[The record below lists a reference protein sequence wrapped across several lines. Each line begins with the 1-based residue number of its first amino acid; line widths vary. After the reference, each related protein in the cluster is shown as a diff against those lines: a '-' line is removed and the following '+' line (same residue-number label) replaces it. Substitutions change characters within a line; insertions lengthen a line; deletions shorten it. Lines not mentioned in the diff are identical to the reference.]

1 MPFHSS
7 ARLDTA
13 GTDSPQCGHV
23 PEKPRPYSSKNFLE
37 TRPRVSSD
45 RVRSGRTL
53 APFDL

>member
-23 PEKPRPYSSKNFLE
+23 PEKPRPDSSKNFLE